1 MNKPA
6 LILAR
11 AALAAASSFAALAA
25 QAHTGADT
33 AHSHDFVSGFMHPLT
48 GLDHLAA
55 MVAVGVWSALA
66 LRRAWAAPLAFAAL
80 LLVGAI
86 AGLQGLALGAVEPMI
101 AASLLA
107 LGLLIA
113 RRQNMPLAA
122 AATLAGAFAIF
133 HGLAHGSEL
142 AGAPEAAPVLAGMLC
157 ATVLLHAAGLALGH
171 AIRRLDARWTQAA
184 GAGVALLGLGLLA
197 RLA

>member
-1 MNKPA
+1 MKKPA
-6 LILAR
+6 LLIAR
-11 AALAAASSFAALAA
+11 AALATTSLAALAVH
-25 QAHTGADT
+25 AHTGAGV
-33 AHSHDFVSGFMHPLT
+33 AHSHDFLSGFMHPLT

-86 AGLQGLALGAVEPMI
+86 AGLQGLALPAVEPMI

-122 AATLAGAFAIF
+122 AAALTGAFAAF
-133 HGLAHGSEL
+133 HGLAHGTEL

-157 ATVLLHAAGLALGH
+157 ATLLLHAAGLLLGR
-171 AIRRLDARWTQAA
+171 AIRQWDARWSQAA
-184 GAGVALLGLGLLA
+184 GAGVALLGLALLS